1 MERHQSQD
9 TDKSEK
15 VSQPQNENL
24 VDKTS
29 SKSIFTTI
37 TLFNLPHGTQSSS
50 FPTLDEPSTNR
61 IITLWSETPTTHSA
75 VRAWYTRIQTVF
87 LTELDG
93 EIHTLDDNSSE
104 TSTGSETQETSTASE
119 TSVVDKTTTTSETTT
134 TLTIVSETLLSSALP
149 LTSSQV
155 LAPSS
160 TWSTSYTTT
169 SSSEIWSTLTLTIVP
184 SNPSTSDSNGISP
197 AEGVGIS
204 VGAVCGF
211 LLIIGSILLV
221 VFRCRL
227 SDEPPRSR
235 DNQNNINI
243 NLDNS
248 PVDHTVAEPQSV
260 MPNEWK
266 AS

>member
-1 MERHQSQD
+1 MESRQSQD
-9 TDKSEK
+9 TDRSETL
-15 VSQPQNENL
+15 SQPQKENR

-37 TLFNLPHGTQSSS
+37 TLFNLPHRTQVPS
-50 FPTLDEPSTNR
+50 FPTLDEISTNR
-61 IITLWSETPTTHSA
+61 IITLWSETPTTHSV

-87 LTELDG
+87 FTEIDG
-93 EIHTLDDNSSE
+93 EIQTLDGDLLE
-104 TSTGSETQETSTASE
+104 TSTVSE
-119 TSVVDKTTTTSETTT
+119 TSVVDETTTASETTET
-134 TLTIVSETLLSSALP
+134 STIISEPLLSSTLLS
-149 LTSSQV
+149 TSSEV
-155 LAPSS
+155 LVPSS

-169 SSSEIWSTLTLTIVP
+169 SSSETWSTLTLTVVP
-184 SNPSTSDSNGISP
+184 SDPSTSDSNGISP

-211 LLIIGSILLV
+211 LLIIGGILLV

-243 NLDNS
+243 KLDNA
-248 PVDHTVAEPQSV
+248 PFDRTAAEPQGV
-260 MPNEWK
+260 MQNEWK